1 MPYQYFLHS
10 MGSFINAVTMITRRL
25 LFLWLI
31 CVLVTPGLCQ
41 IEHLN
46 RSDSGKVLSF
56 LGNYDKFIAEGDKKE
71 ASRMLDE
78 IATVYWNHNDTR
90 AAIRYFEKSLQLNAQ
105 IENENGM
112 AMINN
117 NLGMLY
123 NDVEDYPS
131 ALSHFKITLKTRRAK
146 NEPTG
151 IISALVN
158 LSVVCNNLKQYAES
172 VSYLQEALS
181 LSRQTND
188 PQQMSSVYAMLSETY
203 EKKGDV
209 DESMKYF
216 QLFKSFHDILQKKEI
231 TKLSGDIVQDSLQ
244 KQLKELELQKKAIEI
259 KEKEYELDSAAS
271 VNKSLY
277 RNLNRQQI
285 AYKLLESEENLRK
298 ENAIVL
304 QQRHAAEIE
313 QKNHIRDI
321 LVVVSVFLIALGVAL
336 VFYNRLIASKNKRLQ
351 EQNLAIEKQKEELE
365 ESNLVKTK
373 IFSIIAH
380 DLRSPLNAV
389 QSFFNVI
396 HLYEVSDEVKNLFA
410 KMGRDLSSLSGVLDT
425 LLNWAMAHLQELKPQ
440 VTPVRVWLAV
450 KENVELLSPVA
461 EQKSVT
467 IVNNVPDDLMAATD
481 LDMTKIVV
489 RNLVQNALKFTRKGG
504 TVTIS
509 GKKED
514 GSVLLTVSDT
524 GVGMNQEKIDSLFS
538 FKSNQSTKGTSNE
551 KGTGLGLVLC
561 AELVK
566 LCEGEIIVNS
576 EINKGTNVTLK
587 FNTPK

>member
-1 MPYQYFLHS
+1 M
-10 MGSFINAVTMITRRL
+10 TMISRRL
-25 LFLWLI
+25 FLLWLI
-31 CVLVTPGLCQ
+31 CLSVTQGLSQ

-46 RSDSGKVLSF
+46 RSDSGKVLSS
-56 LGNYDKFIAEGDKKE
+56 LSNYDKFIAAGDKKE
-71 ASRMLDE
+71 ASRMMDD

-90 AAIRYFEKSLQLNAQ
+90 AAIKYFEKSLQLNAQ

-112 AMINN
+112 AMIHN

-123 NDVEDYPS
+123 NDVEDYQS

-172 VSYLQEALS
+172 VAYLQEALS
-181 LSRQTND
+181 LSRQIND

-231 TKLSGDIVQDSLQ
+231 SKLSSDIVQDSLQ

-259 KEKEYELDSAAS
+259 KEKEYQLDSTTS
-271 VNKSLY
+271 LNKSLY
-277 RNLNRQQI
+277 SNLNRQQI
-285 AYKLLESEENLRK
+285 AYRLLESEENLRK

-304 QQRHAAEIE
+304 QQRHAAEIAH
-313 QKNHIRDI
+313 KNHIRDI

-336 VFYNRLIASKNKRLQ
+336 VFYNRLIASKNKRLL

-396 HLYEVSDEVKNLFA
+396 HLYEVGDDVKNLFT

-425 LLNWAMAHLQELKPQ
+425 LLNWAMAHLQELKAQ
-440 VTPVRVWLAV
+440 VTPVNLWLAV
-450 KENVELLSPVA
+450 NENVELLTPVA
-461 EQKSVT
+461 EQKSVA
-467 IVNNVPDDLMAATD
+467 IINKVPSELMAATD

-504 TVTIS
+504 TVTIN
-509 GKKED
+509 GKTEH
-514 GSVLLTVSDT
+514 GSVLLNVCDT
-524 GVGMNQEKIDSLFS
+524 GVGMSKEKIDSLFS

-566 LCEGEIIVNS
+566 LCEGEIIIDS
-576 EINKGTNVTLK
+576 EINKGTTVTLK

>member
-1 MPYQYFLHS
+1 M
-10 MGSFINAVTMITRRL
+10 TMISRRL
-25 LFLWLI
+25 FFLWLI
-31 CVLVTPGLCQ
+31 CLSVTQGLSQ

-46 RSDSGKVLSF
+46 RSDSGKVLSS
-56 LGNYDKFIAEGDKKE
+56 LSNYDKFIAAGDKKE
-71 ASRMLDE
+71 ASRMMDD

-90 AAIRYFEKSLQLNAQ
+90 AAIKYFEKSLQLNAQ

-112 AMINN
+112 AMIHN

-123 NDVEDYPS
+123 NDVEDYQS

-172 VSYLQEALS
+172 VAYLQEALS
-181 LSRQTND
+181 LSRQIND

-231 TKLSGDIVQDSLQ
+231 SKLSSDIVQDSLQ

-259 KEKEYELDSAAS
+259 KEKEYQLDSTTS
-271 VNKSLY
+271 LNKSLY
-277 RNLNRQQI
+277 SNLNRQQI
-285 AYKLLESEENLRK
+285 AYRLLESEENLRK

-304 QQRHAAEIE
+304 QQRHAAEIAH
-313 QKNHIRDI
+313 KNHIRDI

-336 VFYNRLIASKNKRLQ
+336 VFYNRLIASKNKRLL

-396 HLYEVSDEVKNLFA
+396 HLYEVGDDVKNLFT

-425 LLNWAMAHLQELKPQ
+425 LLNWAMAHLQELKAQ
-440 VTPVRVWLAV
+440 VTPVNLWLAV
-450 KENVELLSPVA
+450 NENVELLTPVA
-461 EQKSVT
+461 EQKSVA
-467 IVNNVPDDLMAATD
+467 IINKVPSELMAATD

-504 TVTIS
+504 TVTIN
-509 GKKED
+509 GKTEH
-514 GSVLLTVSDT
+514 GSVLLNVCDT
-524 GVGMNQEKIDSLFS
+524 GVGMSKEKIDSLFS

-566 LCEGEIIVNS
+566 LCEGEIIIDS
-576 EINKGTNVTLK
+576 EINKGTTVTLK

>member
-1 MPYQYFLHS
+1 
-10 MGSFINAVTMITRRL
+10 
-25 LFLWLI
+25 LWLI
-31 CVLVTPGLCQ
+31 CLSVTQGLCQ

-46 RSDSGKVLSF
+46 RSDSGKVLSS
-56 LGNYDKFIAEGDKKE
+56 LSNYDKFIAAGDKKE
-71 ASRMLDE
+71 ASRMMDDV
-78 IATVYWNHNDTR
+78 ATVYWNHNDTR
-90 AAIRYFEKSLQLNAQ
+90 AAIKYFEKSLQLNAQ

-112 AMINN
+112 AMIHN

-123 NDVEDYPS
+123 NDVEDYQS

-151 IISALVN
+151 IVSALVN

-172 VSYLQEALS
+172 VAYLQEALS
-181 LSRQTND
+181 LSRQIND

-231 TKLSGDIVQDSLQ
+231 SKLSGDIIQDSLQ

-259 KEKEYELDSAAS
+259 KEKEYQLDSTTS
-271 VNKSLY
+271 LNKSLY
-277 RNLNRQQI
+277 SNLNRQQI
-285 AYKLLESEENLRK
+285 AYRLLESEENLRK

-304 QQRHAAEIE
+304 QQRHAAEIA
-313 QKNHIRDI
+313 QKNHVRDI
-321 LVVVSVFLIALGVAL
+321 LVVVSIFLIALGVAL
-336 VFYNRLIASKNKRLQ
+336 VFYNRLIASKNKRLL

-396 HLYEVSDEVKNLFA
+396 HLYEVGDDVKNLFT

-425 LLNWAMAHLQELKPQ
+425 LLNWAMAHLHELKPQ
-440 VTPVRVWLAV
+440 VKPVNIWLAV
-450 KENVELLSPVA
+450 NENVELLTPVA
-461 EQKSVT
+461 EQKSVVL
-467 IVNNVPDDLMAATD
+467 INNVPSDLMAATD

-504 TVTIS
+504 TVTIN
-509 GKKED
+509 GKTEQ
-514 GSVLLTVSDT
+514 GSVLLTVCDT
-524 GVGMNQEKIDSLFS
+524 GVGMSNEKIDSLFS

-566 LCEGEIIVNS
+566 LCEGEILIDS
-576 EINKGTNVTLK
+576 EINKGTTATLK

>member
-1 MPYQYFLHS
+1 M
-10 MGSFINAVTMITRRL
+10 
-25 LFLWLI
+25 WLI
-31 CVLVTPGLCQ
+31 CLSVTQGLSQ

-46 RSDSGKVLSF
+46 RSDSGKVLSS
-56 LGNYDKFIAEGDKKE
+56 LSNYDKFIAAGDKKE
-71 ASRMLDE
+71 ASRMMDD

-90 AAIRYFEKSLQLNAQ
+90 AAIKYFEKSLQLNAQ

-112 AMINN
+112 AMIHN

-123 NDVEDYPS
+123 NDVEDYQS

-172 VSYLQEALS
+172 VAYLQEALS
-181 LSRQTND
+181 LSRQIND

-231 TKLSGDIVQDSLQ
+231 SKLSSDIVQDSLQ

-259 KEKEYELDSAAS
+259 KEKEYQLDSTTS
-271 VNKSLY
+271 LNKSLY
-277 RNLNRQQI
+277 SNLNRQQI
-285 AYKLLESEENLRK
+285 AYRLLESEENLRK

-304 QQRHAAEIE
+304 QQRHAAEIAH
-313 QKNHIRDI
+313 KNHIRDI

-336 VFYNRLIASKNKRLQ
+336 VFYNRLIASKNKRLL

-396 HLYEVSDEVKNLFA
+396 HLYEVGDDVKNLFT

-425 LLNWAMAHLQELKPQ
+425 LLNWAMAHLQELKAQ
-440 VTPVRVWLAV
+440 VTPVNLWLAV
-450 KENVELLSPVA
+450 NENVELLTPVA
-461 EQKSVT
+461 EQKSVA
-467 IVNNVPDDLMAATD
+467 IINKVPSELMAATD

-504 TVTIS
+504 TVTIN
-509 GKKED
+509 GKTEH
-514 GSVLLTVSDT
+514 GSVLLNVCDT
-524 GVGMNQEKIDSLFS
+524 GVGMSKEKIDSLFS

-566 LCEGEIIVNS
+566 LCEGEIIIDS
-576 EINKGTNVTLK
+576 EINKGTTVTLK

>member
-1 MPYQYFLHS
+1 M
-10 MGSFINAVTMITRRL
+10 
-25 LFLWLI
+25 WLI
-31 CVLVTPGLCQ
+31 CLSVTQGLCQ

-46 RSDSGKVLSF
+46 RSDSGKVLSS
-56 LGNYDKFIAEGDKKE
+56 LSNYDKFIAAGDKKE
-71 ASRMLDE
+71 ASRMMDD

-90 AAIRYFEKSLQLNAQ
+90 AAIKYFEKSLQLNAQ

-112 AMINN
+112 AMIHN

-123 NDVEDYPS
+123 NDVEDYQS

-172 VSYLQEALS
+172 VAYLQEALS
-181 LSRQTND
+181 LSRQIND

-231 TKLSGDIVQDSLQ
+231 SKLSSDIVQDSLQ

-259 KEKEYELDSAAS
+259 KEKEYQLDSTTS
-271 VNKSLY
+271 LNKSLY
-277 RNLNRQQI
+277 SNLNRQQI
-285 AYKLLESEENLRK
+285 AYRLLESEENLRK

-304 QQRHAAEIE
+304 QQRHAAEIAH
-313 QKNHIRDI
+313 KNHIRDI

-336 VFYNRLIASKNKRLQ
+336 VFYNRLIASKNKRLL

-396 HLYEVSDEVKNLFA
+396 HLYEVGDDVKNLFT

-425 LLNWAMAHLQELKPQ
+425 LLNWAMAHLQELKAQ
-440 VTPVRVWLAV
+440 VTPVNLWLAV
-450 KENVELLSPVA
+450 NENVELLTPVA
-461 EQKSVT
+461 EQKSVA
-467 IVNNVPDDLMAATD
+467 IINKVPSELRAATD

-504 TVTIS
+504 TVTIN
-509 GKKED
+509 GKTEH
-514 GSVLLTVSDT
+514 GSVLLNVCDT
-524 GVGMNQEKIDSLFS
+524 GVGMSKEKIDSLFS

-566 LCEGEIIVNS
+566 LCEGEIIIDS
-576 EINKGTNVTLK
+576 EKNKGTTVTLK